1 MKIFPPELFCDCDIL
16 IHVQREKQLEV
27 FIIRNIPVYAVCGW
41 SGSGKTT
48 FIEGLIHELRKLGIR
63 VAVVKHDA
71 HDFAVDREGKD
82 TYRFTQAGA
91 EIVAITSGTHS
102 AIMENRFTP
111 LEEILTRIHDV
122 DVIIAEGFK
131 NFDGLRRI
139 GLRRGNYELPD
150 GEYVAVI
157 SDVPFE
163 CDVPVFGIND
173 YRAFS
178 EWLINDIGLLL
189 LN

>member
-1 MKIFPPELFCDCDIL
+1 M
-16 IHVQREKQLEV
+16 
-27 FIIRNIPVYAVCGW
+27 
-41 SGSGKTT
+41 
-48 FIEGLIHELRKLGIR
+48 
-63 VAVVKHDA
+63 KHDA

-91 EIVAITSGTHS
+91 EIVAITSGTH
-102 AIMENRFTP
+102 AAVMENRFTP

-131 NFDGLRRI
+131 NSDGLKRI
-139 GLRRGNYELPD
+139 GLRRGDYELPD
-150 GEYVAVI
+150 GEYIAVI

-173 YRAFS
+173 YCTFA
-178 EWLINDIGLLL
+178 EWLINDIGLLHL
-189 LN
+189 K

>member
-1 MKIFPPELFCDCDIL
+1 LG
-16 IHVQREKQLEV
+16 V
-27 FIIRNIPVYAVCGW
+27 FIIQSIPVYAVSGW

-48 FIEGLIHELRKLGIR
+48 FIEGLIHELRKRGLR

-71 HDFAVDREGKD
+71 HDFMIDREGKD
-82 TYRFTQAGA
+82 TFRFTEAGA

-131 NFDGLRRI
+131 SHEGLKRI
-139 GLRRGNYELPD
+139 GLTRGDYELPD
-150 GEYVAVI
+150 GEYIAVI
-157 SDVPFE
+157 SDAPFE
-163 CDVPVFGIND
+163 CDVPVFDVND
-173 YRAFS
+173 YCAFA
-178 EWLINDIGLLL
+178 EWLINDIGLLR

>member
-1 MKIFPPELFCDCDIL
+1 MFCDCDIL
-16 IHVQREKQLEV
+16 IHVQRKKQLEV

-48 FIEGLIHELRKLGIR
+48 FIEGLIPELRKRGLR

-71 HDFAVDREGKD
+71 HDFSVDREGKD
-82 TYRFTQAGA
+82 TFRFTQAGA

-131 NFDGLRRI
+131 SHDGLKRI
-139 GLRRGNYELPD
+139 GIRRGNFELPD
-150 GEYVAVI
+150 GEYIAVI

-173 YRAFS
+173 YCVFA
-178 EWLINDIGLLL
+178 EWLITDIGLLR